1 MSKNK
6 MTIMIWTIVMVL
18 VIIWSIGGI
27 LNIRRNQEPFL
38 VSVIVDDSYS
48 DRWLVA
54 KKGLEQAAEDNNII
68 MNYVYT
74 NQFESIYS
82 QLEAVKREVDN
93 GTDGI
98 IVQWV
103 SSDVD
108 IAKLDSI
115 TQDKPIVML
124 ESDIAAEGMHHVCS
138 VNNYEL
144 GKSAASQIVQD
155 LNDAQDVHIG
165 IFAGNEKLVSTA
177 EQLEGVHS
185 VFKENGISERW
196 IIYNNGQESADKL
209 DSKNM
214 VEPVDVLLLLG
225 STETD
230 IGIDYIV
237 QNEDVK
243 TKLYGAGY
251 SQKSVYYLDKQVL
264 QSLVVPDEFNLG
276 YRSMQALVN
285 QLQYHS
291 AASMKTEIQ
300 FKAVKCE
307 EIHEK
312 ENENL
317 LFPIVQ

>member
-6 MTIMIWTIVMVL
+6 MTIIIWIIVMVS

-27 LNIRRNQEPFL
+27 LNIRKNQEPFL

-74 NQFESIYS
+74 NEFESIYS

-108 IAKLDSI
+108 IEKLESI
-115 TQDKPIVML
+115 VQDKPIVML

-138 VNNYEL
+138 VDNYEL
-144 GKSAASQIVQD
+144 GRSAASQLVQD
-155 LNDAQDVHIG
+155 LNGVKDVHIG
-165 IFAGNEKLVSTA
+165 IVAGNEQLVSTA
-177 EQLEGVHS
+177 KQLEGVRS
-185 VFKENGISERW
+185 VLEENGLSERW
-196 IIYNNGQESADKL
+196 LLYNNGQQSVEKL
-209 DSKNM
+209 ESKNM
-214 VEPVDVLLLLG
+214 VEPVDYLLLLG
-225 STETD
+225 SNETD
-230 IGIDYIV
+230 IGIDYIE
-237 QNEDVK
+237 QNEGVK
-243 TKLYGAGY
+243 AKLYGAGY
-251 SQKSVYYLDKQVL
+251 SQKSVYYLDKRVL
-264 QSLVVPDEFNLG
+264 QSLIVPDEFNLG
-276 YRSMQALVN
+276 YRSMQALADQLEYHTVN
-285 QLQYHS
+285 SL
-291 AASMKTEIQ
+291 KTEIR
-300 FKAVKCE
+300 FKAVDCE